1 MIQLSEY
8 KKRLAQLENGHKEIY
23 EGEMELIKQVI
34 RRMESLTQSIG
45 SN

>member
-8 KKRLAQLENGHKEIY
+8 KKRLEQLESGHKELY
-23 EGEMELIKQVI
+23 EGEMELIMEVI
-34 RRMESLTQSIG
+34 RRMEGLTQSIG